1 MVDLKKVVA
10 ECEYEARRS
19 CANSLLERCKT
30 SDLSLPE
37 LKMIPS
43 KSLVELC
50 KEYLKTV
57 VKYAMKKGVAYGYII
72 TPFKQF
78 ITMVYGDTDDGKLA
92 LKKIPSDVSIPD
104 YNFTPLGYITYKC
117 TYKGEKITAG
127 YTIICDSFLKDKMLI
142 TSSLIDGDVFGINI
156 APTTQLENSKE

>member
-1 MVDLKKVVA
+1 MIDLKKVVA
-10 ECEYEARRS
+10 ECDYQARRC

-43 KSLVELC
+43 KNLVELC
-50 KEYLKTV
+50 KEYLKTI
-57 VKYAMKKGVAYGYII
+57 VKYALKKGIASGYII

-78 ITMVYGDTDDGKLA
+78 IPMVYGGTDDGKLT
-92 LKKIPSDVSIPD
+92 LKKIPSDVNISD
-104 YNFTPLGYITYKC
+104 YTFKPLGYITYKC
-117 TYKGEKITAG
+117 THKGEKITAS
-127 YTIICDSFLKDKMLI
+127 YTVVCDSFLKNKMLI

-156 APTTQLENSKE
+156 TPTTQEVSND

>member
-1 MVDLKKVVA
+1 MVDLKKVVE

-37 LKMIPS
+37 LKVITS
-43 KSLVELC
+43 KSLTKLC
-50 KEYLKTV
+50 KKYIKTI
-57 VKYAMKKGVAYGYII
+57 VKYAMKKGVVNGYII

-78 ITMVYGDTDDGKLA
+78 ITIICGGTDEDKLT
-92 LKKIPSDVSIPD
+92 LKKIPSDVNIPN
-104 YNFTPLGYITYKC
+104 YTFAPLGYITYKC
-117 TYKGEKITAG
+117 THKGEKITAS
-127 YTIICDSFLKDKMLI
+127 YTLICDSFLEDKMLI

-156 APTTQLENSKE
+156 TQELPSC